1 MGKRAVPFL
10 YEMLLNNEKYA
21 ISILEQIYGY
31 TFSKGANSIRE
42 ARIIALEAK
51 EKWIK
56 KIEEEEG
63 I

>member
-21 ISILEQIYGY
+21 IGILEQIYGC
-31 TFSKGANSIRE
+31 TFSKGANNIRE